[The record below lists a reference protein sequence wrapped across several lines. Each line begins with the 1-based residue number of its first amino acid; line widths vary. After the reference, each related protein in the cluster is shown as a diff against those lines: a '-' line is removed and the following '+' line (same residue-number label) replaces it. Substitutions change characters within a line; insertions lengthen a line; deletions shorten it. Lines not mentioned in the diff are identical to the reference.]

1 MKMKGNNKMNEQEK
15 TLAAYK
21 EYLLECANNDSL
33 DFTAINKRYEFKMEA
48 FTWSNLRSGADNLIF
63 FLHPENLFRR
73 KKRTVV
79 VNGKTVPAPM
89 DREPKKGDSIYYLD
103 SSEDGCFFDTVF
115 SDTHCDQNN
124 IRAGWF
130 DNEQDASEY
139 FKALLGIK

>member
-1 MKMKGNNKMNEQEK
+1 MNEQEA

-21 EYLLECANNDSL
+21 EYLLECANHDSL
-33 DFTAINKRYEFKMEA
+33 DYSAINKKYELKVFSYD
-48 FTWSNLRSGADNLIF
+48 WRDLG
-63 FLHPENLFRR
+63 LHVAALHEGNLFRR

-79 VNGKTVPAPM
+79 VNGQTVPAPM
-89 DREPKKGDSIYYLD
+89 DREPKTDEPFWCLTLTADNLANKF
-103 SSEDGCFFDTVF
+103 SEF
-115 SDTHCDQNN
+115 CDIKHHHNL

>member
-1 MKMKGNNKMNEQEK
+1 MNEQEK

-33 DFTAINKRYEFKMEA
+33 DFTAINNKYEHCCNSTPDKGWYSMYDG
-48 FTWSNLRSGADNLIF
+48 TVIDIDTDI
-63 FLHPENLFRR
+63 LFRH

-89 DREPKKGDSIYYLD
+89 NREPRKGESIYYLD

>member
-1 MKMKGNNKMNEQEK
+1 MNEQEA

-33 DFTAINKRYEFKMEA
+33 DFTAINNKYEHCCNSTPDKGWYSMYDG
-48 FTWSNLRSGADNLIF
+48 TVIDIDTDI
-63 FLHPENLFRR
+63 LFRH

-89 DREPKKGDSIYYLD
+89 DRDPSHKEPYYFLD
-103 SSEDGCFFDTVF
+103 STKQDLVDNEVFFNTSNYDMRM
-115 SDTHCDQNN
+115 

>member
-1 MKMKGNNKMNEQEK
+1 MNEQEK

-33 DFTAINKRYEFKMEA
+33 DFTAINNKYEHCCNSTPDKGWYSMYDG
-48 FTWSNLRSGADNLIF
+48 TVIDIDTDI
-63 FLHPENLFRR
+63 LFRH

-89 DREPKKGDSIYYLD
+89 DREPKDGESIYYLD

-115 SDTHCDQNN
+115 YDTHCDQNN

>member
-1 MKMKGNNKMNEQEK
+1 MNEQEK

-33 DFTAINKRYEFKMEA
+33 DFTAINNKYEHCCNSTPDKGWYSMYDG
-48 FTWSNLRSGADNLIF
+48 TVIDIDTDI
-63 FLHPENLFRR
+63 LFRH

-79 VNGKTVPAPM
+79 VNGKAVPAPM
-89 DREPKKGDSIYYLD
+89 DREPKHGENYYFLSTSRGSIID
-103 SSEDGCFFDTVF
+103 FEQFSEISTYDKRA
-115 SDTHCDQNN
+115 

>member
-1 MKMKGNNKMNEQEK
+1 MNEQEK

-33 DFTAINKRYEFKMEA
+33 NYEPVNKLYEYQ
-48 FTWSNLRSGADNLIF
+48 NLDYGWFGITLSGVITLDTDMK
-63 FLHPENLFRR
+63 FRH

-89 DREPKKGDSIYYLD
+89 DREPKHGENYYFLSTSRDSIID
-103 SSEDGCFFDTVF
+103 FEQFSEISTYDKRA
-115 SDTHCDQNN
+115 

>member
-1 MKMKGNNKMNEQEK
+1 MNEQEK

-33 DFTAINKRYEFKMEA
+33 DYSGINNKYEHCCNSTPDKGWYSMYDG
-48 FTWSNLRSGADNLIF
+48 TVIDIDTDI
-63 FLHPENLFRR
+63 LFRL

-89 DREPKKGDSIYYLD
+89 GRIPNNNERYYYLSL
-103 SSEDGCFFDTVF
+103 SSDNLVNNYSFD
-115 SDTHCDQNN
+115 DDKCDRSN

-139 FKALLGIK
+139 FKALLGIE

>member
-1 MKMKGNNKMNEQEK
+1 MNEQEK

-33 DFTAINKRYEFKMEA
+33 DFTVINERHEYRVINDDRWHTQHES
-48 FTWSNLRSGADNLIF
+48 TIIILTDSDS
-63 FLHPENLFRR
+63 FRL

-89 DREPKKGDSIYYLD
+89 DREPKHGENYYFLSTSRDSIID
-103 SSEDGCFFDTVF
+103 FEQFSEISTYDKRA
-115 SDTHCDQNN
+115 